1 VTDDDHGPAPSASTP
16 AATAAP
22 APAPASPAPGRSG
35 PARPDGAAVAA
46 FVVAVVVSTVA
57 VLAGALLLALLSS
70 DEGLGP
76 VLAGT
81 LGLALLVMPP
91 LVVGTVLAAWDVSPA
106 EDGRRRH
113 ARLLWSTL
121 GAQAGGAALVVAS
134 AAVGGAPAWLPAS
147 FIALGAALTVVAL
160 VAGTALG
167 ERARRRAP
175 DVVTGD
181 ARPLSRSEVRRG
193 VRTVSL
199 TFALTFVP
207 IAVGLSFVPTD
218 GDEGGA
224 DMLLVAAGVAFIAAS
239 VACLVVSFRL
249 QRELTTLLGRDQERA
264 RRIGRAV
271 TSRHAVDLG
280 PDDERRAARWA
291 SVSAVSMPV
300 QYAQTA
306 LLFAGLV
313 CQQLPQALGADGGAF
328 ARVFVVVLVVVL
340 VGFAPFFFTRAA
352 RARRIPAARTHLLES
367 AERP

>member
-1 VTDDDHGPAPSASTP
+1 M
-16 AATAAP
+16 
-22 APAPASPAPGRSG
+22 
-35 PARPDGAAVAA
+35 
-46 FVVAVVVSTVA
+46 AVVVSTVA
-57 VLAGALLLALLSS
+57 VLAGALLLAFLSS

-81 LGLALLVMPP
+81 LGVGLLVMPP
-91 LVVGTVLAAWDVSPA
+91 LVVGAVLAAWDVSPT

-121 GAQAGGAALVVAS
+121 GTQAGGAALVVVS
-134 AAVGGAPAWLPAS
+134 AAAGGAPAWLPAS
-147 FIALGAALTVVAL
+147 FIALSAALTVVAL

-175 DVVTGD
+175 DVVPDD

-207 IAVGLSFVPTD
+207 VAVGLSFVPA
-218 GDEGGA
+218 GRDEGGA
-224 DMLLVAAGVAFIAAS
+224 HTLFVAAGFAFIAAS

-249 QRELTTLLGRDQERA
+249 QRELTTLLGRDQDRA

-271 TSRHAVDLG
+271 MSRHPVDLG

-291 SVSAVSMPV
+291 SVSAVSLPV

-313 CQQLPQALGADGGAF
+313 CQQLPRALGADGEVF

-340 VGFAPFFFTRAA
+340 IGFAPFFFARAGRARRFAAA
-352 RARRIPAARTHLLES
+352 RAHRLES
-367 AERP
+367 GERP